1 LWIIADLFSREF
13 PAIPHAMNLL
23 KALEDETA
31 PQPIEPSANVAA
43 FLERIETADPNAP
56 DISEDDTNSC
66 WGHYQFTATN
76 IRCSTVLTSWDE
88 VGTTTA
94 RKLITAALKTCK
106 VARLICFERSIVTS
120 NQHLISVTLIW
131 KTLWNCYG
139 P

>member
-1 LWIIADLFSREF
+1 
-13 PAIPHAMNLL
+13 MNLL

-66 WGHYQFTATN
+66 WGHYQFTAAN

-94 RKLITAALKTCK
+94 RKLIAAALKTCK
-106 VARLICFERSIVTS
+106 VARLICFKHSIEPASYLSDAYLENLVE
-120 NQHLISVTLIW
+120 LLWTLKQKAAGEIIVS
-131 KTLWNCYG
+131 
-139 P
+139 